1 MTGPDGGARMYQLIA
16 ELYPI
21 CRSITGNGV
30 RETLRLVGKHVPLSV
45 HEVPT
50 GTKVFDWTVPKEWNI
65 TDAYIK
71 DSRGERLVDF
81 RRSNLHV
88 VSYSVDR
95 KSTRLNSSHGY
106 TSYAVFCLKKKSTS
120 PRR

>member
-30 RETLRLVGKHVPLSV
+30 REALRLVGRHVPLSV
-45 HEVPT
+45 REVPS
-50 GTKVFDWTVPKEWNI
+50 GTQVFDWIVPRERNI

-71 DSRGERLVDF
+71 NSRGERVVDF
-81 RRSNLHV
+81 RKANLHV
-88 VSYSVDR
+88 VNYSVR
-95 KSTRLNSSHGY
+95 VHQHL
-106 TSYAVFCLKKKSTS
+106 
-120 PRR
+120 